1 MKIINNI
8 DTKPALD
15 LSARNLINSRA
26 LGKTGYSVSAAGFGC
41 YRVDAAS
48 QTHRDAMI
56 KALRAGINLIDTSA
70 NYMDGGSELLAGSVM
85 RELIGS
91 GEMKRGD
98 IVVVTKG
105 GYIQGKNY
113 DASAARK
120 KEGAP
125 WPDLVEYA
133 DGLEH
138 CIHPDFLEDQIAGSL
153 ARLDLEAIDIYLLH
167 NPEYY
172 LMRAEK
178 DGMNMETARRE
189 YYSRIEKAFLYL
201 ETEVK
206 KGRIKYYGISSNT
219 FPAASA
225 AYNFTPLGR
234 VISIA
239 ENISPDNHFGV
250 IEFPMNLFERGAA
263 SEKNQDNGLTLLE
276 LARSKNIGV
285 LINRPLNAFFKGSL
299 IRLADP
305 RGAGH
310 AGYDF
315 KNAENAI
322 NSAVRDIGILE
333 ENLLE
338 SIERLSE
345 SARGKAEIIFENV
358 FVHGQLNSKW
368 KEFANIS
375 NFESFMSGYFSPRA
389 QYFLDNLKKGVL
401 KDKKA
406 EAEISVYINEAYAV
420 FELIG
425 KHFRSEH
432 LKTVLKIKEKLAAIS
447 PIYSAEADLSD
458 IAVMALAATG
468 GVSAVLVGMRTPDY
482 VAKVAASLKTLS
494 EASSTDWQALS
505 AIDSFDR

>member
-1 MKIINNI
+1 MKN
-8 DTKPALD
+8 DDKKPALD
-15 LSARNLINSRA
+15 LSTRKLINSRA
-26 LGKTGYSVSAAGFGC
+26 LGKTGYMVSAAGFGC

-48 QTHRDAMI
+48 RTHRDAMV

-85 RELIGS
+85 RELTGS
-91 GEMKRGD
+91 GEMKRRD

-113 DASAARK
+113 EASAARK
-120 KEGAP
+120 NEGAP

-138 CIHPDFLEDQIAGSL
+138 CIHPEFLEDQIAGSL
-153 ARLDLEAIDIYLLH
+153 ARLGLEVIDVYLLH

-178 DGMNMETARRE
+178 DGMNVEKARCE

-201 ETEVK
+201 ETEVE

-219 FPAASA
+219 FPACSA
-225 AYNFTPLGR
+225 AYNFTSLGR
-234 VISIA
+234 IISIA

-263 SEKNQDNGLTLLE
+263 SEKNQDNGMTLLE
-276 LARSKNIGV
+276 LARSNNIGV

-305 RGAGH
+305 RGADH
-310 AGYDF
+310 SGYDF
-315 KNAENAI
+315 KTAENAI
-322 NSAVRDIGILE
+322 NSAVRDLGILE
-333 ENLLE
+333 GNLLE

-345 SARGKAEIIFENV
+345 RARGKADIIFENV

-368 KEFANIS
+368 KEFGNIS
-375 NFESFMSGYFSPRA
+375 NFESFMSGYYSPRA
-389 QYFLDNLKKGVL
+389 AYFLDNLKKGVL
-401 KDKKA
+401 NDKKT
-406 EAEISVYINEAYAV
+406 ETEISGYISAASAV
-420 FELIG
+420 FDLIG
-425 KHFRSEH
+425 AYFRAEHF
-432 LKTVLKIKEKLAAIS
+432 KTVLKIKEKLAAIS
-447 PIYSAEADLSD
+447 PIYSAADDLSD
-458 IAVMALAATG
+458 IAVRALAATG
-468 GVSAVLVGMRTPDY
+468 GVSSVLVGMRTPDY
-482 VAKVAASLKTLS
+482 VAKIASALQAGSS
-494 EASSTDWQALS
+494 EPLTDWQALS
-505 AIDSFDR
+505 VIDSFDR

>member
-1 MKIINNI
+1 MKIMKSNDI
-8 DTKPALD
+8 KPNLD
-15 LSARNLINSRA
+15 LTACSLINSRA
-26 LGKTGYSVSAAGFGC
+26 LGKTGYTVSAAGFGC

-48 QTHRDAMI
+48 QTHRDAMVN
-56 KALRAGINLIDTSA
+56 ALRAGINVIDTSA
-70 NYMDGGSELLAGSVM
+70 NYMDGGSELLTGSVM
-85 RELIGS
+85 RELIGG

-113 DASAARK
+113 EASAARK

-138 CIHPDFLEDQIAGSL
+138 CIHPEFLANQIAGSL
-153 ARLDLEAIDIYLLH
+153 ARLDLEAIDVYLLH

-178 DGMNMETARRE
+178 DGMNVEKARCE
-189 YYSRIEKAFLYL
+189 YYSRIEKAFVYL

-219 FPAASA
+219 FPAAAA
-225 AYNFTPLGR
+225 AYNFTSLGR

-263 SEKNQDNGLTLLE
+263 SEKNQDNGMTLLE
-276 LARSKNIGV
+276 LASSKNIGA

-305 RGAGH
+305 RGADP

-315 KNAENAI
+315 ESAGNAI
-322 NSAVRDIGILE
+322 NSAVRDLGILE

-345 SARGKAEIIFENV
+345 SARGKADIIFENV

-368 KEFANIS
+368 KEFGNIS
-375 NFESFMSGYFSPRA
+375 NFESFMSGYYSPRA

-401 KDKKA
+401 NDKKA
-406 EAEISVYINEAYAV
+406 EAEISVYINEASAV

-425 KHFRSEH
+425 AYFRVEH

-447 PIYSAEADLSD
+447 PIYSAADDLSD
-458 IAVMALAATG
+458 IAVRALAATS
-468 GVSAVLVGMRTPDY
+468 GVSSVLVGMRTPDY
-482 VAKVAASLKTLS
+482 VAKVAAALKVGSS
-494 EASSTDWQALS
+494 EPSTDWQTLS
-505 AIDSFDR
+505 ALESFDR

>member
-1 MKIINNI
+1 MKNN
-8 DTKPALD
+8 D
-15 LSARNLINSRA
+15 LNAARNLISPRP
-26 LGKTGYSVSAAGFGC
+26 LGKTGFPVSAAGFGC

-48 QTHRDAMI
+48 RTHRDALA
-56 KALRAGINLIDTSA
+56 KALRAGINVIDTSA
-70 NYMDGGSELLAGSVM
+70 NYMDGGSELLAGSVI

-113 DASAARK
+113 EISASRK

-133 DGLEH
+133 EGLEH
-138 CIHPDFLEDQIAGSL
+138 CIHPDFLEEQITASL
-153 ARLDLEAIDIYLLH
+153 ARLDLDSIGVYLLH

-178 DGMNMETARRE
+178 DGMNIEKARCE
-189 YYSRIEKAFLYL
+189 YYSRIEKAFMYL
-201 ETEVK
+201 ENEVK

-219 FPAASA
+219 FPAAAA
-225 AYNFTPLGR
+225 AYNFTSLGR

-239 ENISPDNHFGV
+239 EKISPDNHFGV

-263 SEKNQDNGLTLLE
+263 TEKNQDNGLTLLE

-305 RGAGH
+305 RGADS

-315 KNAENAI
+315 ITAEKAI
-322 NSAVRDIGILE
+322 DSAVRDIGIIE

-338 SIERLSE
+338 SIDRLSE
-345 SARGKAEIIFENV
+345 KAREKAEIIFENV
-358 FVHGQLNSKW
+358 FVHAHLNSKW
-368 KEFANIS
+368 KEFENIS
-375 NFESFMSGYFSPRA
+375 NFESFMSGYYSPRA
-389 QYFLDNLKKGVL
+389 AYFLDNLKKGVL
-401 KDKKA
+401 NDKKA
-406 EAEISVYINEAYAV
+406 ETEISVYISEASAV

-425 KHFRSEH
+425 AYFRAEH
-432 LKTVLKIKEKLAAIS
+432 LKKVLNIKEKLAAIS
-447 PIYSAEADLSD
+447 PIYSAADDLSD
-458 IAVMALAATG
+458 IAVRALAATG
-468 GVSAVLVGMRTPDY
+468 GVSSVLVGMRTPDY
-482 VAKVAASLKTLS
+482 VAKVAAALQAGSS
-494 EASSTDWQALS
+494 DPSTDWQALS